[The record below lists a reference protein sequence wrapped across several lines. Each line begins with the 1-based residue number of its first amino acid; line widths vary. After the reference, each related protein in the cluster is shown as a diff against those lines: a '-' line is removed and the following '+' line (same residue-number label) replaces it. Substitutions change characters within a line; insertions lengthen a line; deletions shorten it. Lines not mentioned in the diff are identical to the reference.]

1 MIVILIV
8 LADNIFLP
16 PLCLYSP
23 SNPTSILHLSSSTL
37 SVSLCSPLTLP
48 LHLLSHLS
56 PSTLSLPLP
65 PLSLYSHSPST
76 LSLSPYSLYPPITL
90 SLTLSS
96 LSLCSP
102 SALSSGGGSSLAG
115 SGLQGHP
122 KIGFLRGID
131 FLLTISFCAQVLSEI
146 FSLILYPSHHR
157 GVRNAMK

>member
-65 PLSLYSHSPST
+65 PLSLYSHSTLTLPLLSLSHPTPST
-76 LSLSPYSLYPPITL
+76 LPSLCL
-90 SLTLSS
+90 S
-96 LSLCSP
+96 LSLPSP
-102 SALSSGGGSSLAG
+102 SALPLLCLQVVAAASLGQVYKA
-115 SGLQGHP
+115 
-122 KIGFLRGID
+122 ILRSD
-131 FLLTISFCAQVLSEI
+131 FSEVSI
-146 FSLILYPSHHR
+146 FY
-157 GVRNAMK
+157 